1 MRAIIIEDET
11 AAARNLQVLL
21 GELYPQMEVVATLE
35 SVGESCEWFAANAMP
50 DLVFLDIHLADGN
63 AFRIFD
69 TTTISC
75 PIIFTTAYD
84 QYALE
89 AFRVNS
95 IDYILKPLKRSDL
108 ERAVGKFLTLTS
120 PQRNDYTRR
129 VDSMVAE
136 RRRHT
141 TLLVQVK
148 DRIVP
153 LGEEQIA
160 FFHTSEEKV
169 SVTSLEGKSYPTEGT
184 LESIYGRLSEEDFF
198 RANRQFIISRK
209 AIKDIS
215 VWFGSRLAVNLSVPT
230 PERIIISK
238 ARTSE
243 FKNWLAAGN

>member
-89 AFRVNS
+89 AFKVNS
-95 IDYILKPLKRSDL
+95 VDYLLKPIAADDLNRAINKLKLLGKQELSDYSDNIAQMARTQN
-108 ERAVGKFLTLTS
+108 ESHTFLVNVRDKIL
-120 PQRNDYTRR
+120 
-129 VDSMVAE
+129 
-136 RRRHT
+136 
-141 TLLVQVK
+141 
-148 DRIVP
+148 P
-153 LGEEQIA
+153 LR
-160 FFHTSEEKV
+160 SEEIAYCHTLNEHV
-169 SVTSLEGKSYPTEGT
+169 SAYTFDNTTMPMDKT
-184 LESIYGRLSEEDFF
+184 LEAIVSLLPKNSFF

-215 VWFGSRLAVNLSVPT
+215 VWFGSRLAVNLIMET

-238 ARTSE
+238 ARVPE
-243 FKNWLAAGN
+243 FKQWLSGGE

>member
-1 MRAIIIEDET
+1 MKAIIIEDET
-11 AAARNLQVLL
+11 AAARNLQVVL
-21 GELYPQMEVVATLE
+21 GELYPQLEIVATVE
-35 SVGESCEWFAANAMP
+35 SVAESCEWFAGNPMP
-50 DLVFLDIHLADGN
+50 DLVFMDIHLADGN

-95 IDYILKPLKRSDL
+95 IDYILKPLKKSDV
-108 ERAVGKFLTLTS
+108 ERAVGKFLAFTT
-120 PQRNDYTRR
+120 PQRNDYSQR
-129 VDSMVAE
+129 VENMVSE
-136 RRRHT
+136 GKKRT

-148 DRIVP
+148 DRIIP
-153 LGEEQIA
+153 LEEGEIA
-160 FFHTSEEKV
+160 FFHTAEEKV
-169 SVTSLEGKSYPTEGT
+169 SVTTLEGKTYPVDGT
-184 LESIYGRLSEEDFF
+184 LESLYGRYAGEDFY

-209 AIKDIS
+209 ALKDIS
-215 VWFGSRLAVNLSVPT
+215 VWFGSRLAVNLTVPT

-243 FKNWLAAGN
+243 FKGWLC